1 MRGTHVNLSTR
12 CVRYRL
18 VASLL
23 TSCNNVNIFSSCYK
37 VVTHNLLNYRRITSC
52 WNSKSHLLISS
63 WYYVLQTKTWTK
75 LTLCSIRDNSVC
87 VTPSHF
93 SPTTADRTGD
103 DCLDRIL
110 INIQKTAYYRNWSSV
125 TETKGIMHII
135 CMHSPQ
141 CQCAIKLPYTSEKC
155 TASSPGAIKGFHIR
169 VTK

>member
-1 MRGTHVNLSTR
+1 MCSLQACSN
-12 CVRYRL
+12 

-52 WNSKSHLLISS
+52 WDSKNHLLISS

-93 SPTTADRTGD
+93 SPATADRTGD

-110 INIQKTAYYRNWSSV
+110 IYIQNTAYYRNWSSV
-125 TETKGIMHII
+125 TETKGIVHII

-141 CQCAIKLPYTSEKC
+141 CQSAIN
-155 TASSPGAIKGFHIR
+155 FHIR
-169 VTK
+169 VKMHCLVPRRYKRISHTSH

>member
-103 DCLDRIL
+103 DCL
-110 INIQKTAYYRNWSSV
+110 YRKLHI
-125 TETKGIMHII
+125 TEID
-135 CMHSPQ
+135 PQ
-141 CQCAIKLPYTSEKC
+141 SQRRK
-155 TASSPGAIKGFHIR
+155 ASCISYACIHRSANVPSNFHIR
-169 VTK
+169 VKNALPRPQAL